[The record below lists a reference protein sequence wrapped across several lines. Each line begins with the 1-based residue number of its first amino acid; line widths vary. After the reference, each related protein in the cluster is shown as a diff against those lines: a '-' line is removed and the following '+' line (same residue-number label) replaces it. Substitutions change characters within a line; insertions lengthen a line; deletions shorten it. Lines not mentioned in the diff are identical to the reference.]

1 MCNCDFLC
9 SPGLS
14 VYHAVYMDNLILDEF
29 KVKLS
34 SLFGIH
40 TQQIGDI
47 YMQGPSQ
54 IHILLT
60 DEVGLYPLVY
70 FLFFTLY
77 SA

>member
-1 MCNCDFLC
+1 
-9 SPGLS
+9 
-14 VYHAVYMDNLILDEF
+14 MDTLVLEEF

-34 SLFGIH
+34 SLFGIQ

-60 DEVGLYPLVY
+60 DEVIFQISSFTEGSRVQSVY
-70 FLFFTLY
+70 HLALHEQFCI
-77 SA
+77 